1 MTKATVTVKKQP
13 ELKGM
18 PAKSELEKAADV
30 VVEKWEDLQTKKA
43 SLTAAKEEWMKLA
56 KKTGRTE
63 VILND
68 SNGIKRRIAYKES
81 EGVTVTKASGEEE

>member
-1 MTKATVTVKKQP
+1 MTKPKTDVKKQP

-30 VVEKWEDLQTKKA
+30 VMDKWEILQGKKA
-43 SLTAAKEEWMKLA
+43 DLTTAKEEWMKLA

-81 EGVTVTKASGEEE
+81 EGVTVTKAGGEDE